1 MCSSFWSRLLLSCL
15 RASCRGKD
23 TQLCTTPSTVRA
35 VPWPDEPPPLL
46 QTKGRLPSSRE
57 REKVP
62 GRPASPFLLWSV
74 VPFLHKGTWLLD
86 RDLTPSYK
94 TQVHAGQERKREY
107 RKERGGWKQIPT
119 NSCVAL
125 SEILTRLNIMGE
137 HGCRANPWGSD
148 QDRVILLQQ
157 EISVHPVTQSLL
169 AFEAESKHQLGPGS
183 RWPQCP
189 PYLFNACSIDSFS
202 WFTSFMY
209 DETRNRNSSKLDKSS
224 GRSFRRRAQSSRI
237 SCGLEQAY
245 KREGKQKSYYVI
257 LWTVIP
263 TPACTQ
269 DKLPFCCDDLC
280 YTITAKGETGQWQ
293 SMHVEWDLL
302 WGQNK
307 GSNLKEEKKNNLGS
321 KHGTIAFPSIHWQ
334 HIWCPHRDLKKWIF
348 SKSAV
353 CYGQTV
359 TAHRV

>member
-1 MCSSFWSRLLLSCL
+1 
-15 RASCRGKD
+15 
-23 TQLCTTPSTVRA
+23 
-35 VPWPDEPPPLL
+35 
-46 QTKGRLPSSRE
+46 
-57 REKVP
+57 
-62 GRPASPFLLWSV
+62 
-74 VPFLHKGTWLLD
+74 
-86 RDLTPSYK
+86 
-94 TQVHAGQERKREY
+94 
-107 RKERGGWKQIPT
+107 
-119 NSCVAL
+119 
-125 SEILTRLNIMGE
+125 
-137 HGCRANPWGSD
+137 
-148 QDRVILLQQ
+148 
-157 EISVHPVTQSLL
+157 
-169 AFEAESKHQLGPGS
+169 
-183 RWPQCP
+183 
-189 PYLFNACSIDSFS
+189 
-202 WFTSFMY
+202 MY

-245 KREGKQKSYYVI
+245 KREGKQKSYYVV

-280 YTITAKGETGQWQ
+280 YTITAKGEIGQWQ

-321 KHGTIAFPSIHWQ
+321 KHGTIAFPRIHWQ
-334 HIWCPHRDLKKWIF
+334 YIWCPHWDLKKWIF

-359 TAHRV
+359 QHTEFSTHHTSLAFFLHSDCTAGCYCPPYFFYKFGNRGTKKDANLLKCHIRITMEEALENQRHLFLTLQ